1 MGKVRE
7 EERWELEYLQRLYEI
22 ELRLR
27 PIPEPCGVW
36 VLKSVVDCYKNRVS
50 VTRGKEGLGKLVT
63 ILSWLEQVSFKESQ
77 VATELCMGKWGTVA
91 ADRQEEEPHNG
102 DGLMVHCHWYCLSSA
117 VEINRYI
124 VVGKSGKTGRIPE
137 EIQSLTACI
146 HRSQHLY
153 IMQTHIIV
161 GSYRRNA
168 LSDCRFSSCR
178 LSPRCIY
185 LSTSFCV
192 TNHFVSPAPLARP
205 SSARTCGQDW
215 LARLQVYWLRKMITR
230 EINKGE
236 KCYIYGK
243 CQKEFIKWCDCRK
256 WI

>member
-36 VLKSVVDCYKNRVS
+36 VLKSVVDCYKDRVS
-50 VTRGKEGLGKLVT
+50 VTRGKEGLGKLVM

-77 VATELCMGKWGTVA
+77 VATELCMGEWGTVA

-102 DGLMVHCHWYCLSSA
+102 DGLTVHCHWYCLSSA
-117 VEINRYI
+117 VEINWYI
-124 VVGKSGKTGRIPE
+124 VVGKNGKTGRIPE
-137 EIQSLTACI
+137 ETQSLTAWI

-178 LSPRCIY
+178 LSSCRLSPRCFY
-185 LSTSFCV
+185 LSTSFWV
-192 TNHFVSPAPLARP
+192 TNHFVSPAPLAR
-205 SSARTCGQDW
+205 STLFRSHLRTG
-215 LARLQVYWLRKMITR
+215 LARKTASILTLKNDYQG
-230 EINKGE
+230 N
-236 KCYIYGK
+236 
-243 CQKEFIKWCDCRK
+243 Q
-256 WI
+256 